1 MRVCQEQII
10 SRLVTLIRL
19 DAKNLFERI
28 RDRESEYLT
37 MFSLNRT
44 RTHFAAIFRSR
55 YKTVQ
60 IADLKFLSDEL
71 IVALNDFYESVE
83 RMEWYLSSTQDMPQ
97 TVDDRVHFYIK
108 DLSKKYDI
116 LALYLEGEQEVANDE
131 EEALSSDSTEEVEE
145 FTLEIPIDE
154 SFEEISDEVLN
165 DLTSS

>member
-1 MRVCQEQII
+1 V

-28 RDRESEYLT
+28 RDRETEYLT

-44 RTHFAAIFRSR
+44 RTHFAAVFRSR
-55 YKTVQ
+55 FKKVQ
-60 IADLKFLSDEL
+60 IGDLKFLSDEL

-83 RMEWYLSSTQDMPQ
+83 KMEWYLSSTQDMPQ
-97 TVDDRVHFYIK
+97 TVDDRVHFFIK
-108 DLSKKYDI
+108 DLSKKYE
-116 LALYLEGEQEVANDE
+116 LLSLYLEGEQEVAKEDE
-131 EEALSSDSTEEVEE
+131 ESLLSDSTEDTTEGFEE
-145 FTLEIPIDE
+145 FTLETPIEE